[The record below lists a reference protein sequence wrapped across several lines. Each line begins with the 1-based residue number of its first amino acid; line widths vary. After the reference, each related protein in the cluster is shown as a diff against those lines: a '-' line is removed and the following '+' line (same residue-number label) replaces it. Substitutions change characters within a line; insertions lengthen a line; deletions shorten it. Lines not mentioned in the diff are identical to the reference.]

1 MCFLVDLIGLP
12 SLKTIVIG
20 DKTFS
25 EATEFKVA
33 NCDSVETIE
42 IGDECFGLVKLFEF
56 DGLKNLKTLKIGKN
70 SFTQAKTSGKEDIS
84 KSFHIRNCESL
95 EIIEIGRFSFSDFSG
110 GFELK
115 NLPKLKTLIIGTI
128 ISDSNF
134 SFNFH
139 YSSFI
144 IQGIAF
150 PLNIEFVDFPNLQTI
165 KLGDQAFYFS
175 STTIFESIEL
185 NQSSH

>member
-42 IGDECFGLVKLFEF
+42 IGDECFGMEETFRV

-70 SFTQAKTSGKEDIS
+70 SFTQKKNGSSENKS
-84 KSFHIRNCESL
+84 KSFHIVNCKSL
-95 EIIEIGRFSFSDFSG
+95 ETIEIGEYSFSDFAG
-110 GFELK
+110 DFDLK
-115 NLPKLKTLIIGTI
+115 NLPVLQSLKIGTNEKP
-128 ISDSNF
+128 SYNF
-134 SFNFH
+134 Y
-139 YSSFI
+139 YSSFVV
-144 IQGIAF
+144 QGI
-150 PLNIEFVDFPNLQTI
+150 E
-165 KLGDQAFYFS
+165 
-175 STTIFESIEL
+175 
-185 NQSSH
+185 

>member
-70 SFTQAKTSGKEDIS
+70 SFTAFKSTNIWSASLVNNQS
-84 KSFHIRNCESL
+84 KSFHIVNCESL
-95 EIIEIGRFSFSDFSG
+95 ETIEIGEYSFSDFAG
-110 GFELK
+110 DFDLK
-115 NLPKLKTLIIGTI
+115 NLPILQSLKIGTEGK
-128 ISDSNF
+128 SSYNF
-134 SFNFH
+134 C
-139 YSSFI
+139 YSSFVI
-144 IQGIAF
+144 RGI
-150 PLNIEFVDFPNLQTI
+150 E
-165 KLGDQAFYFS
+165 
-175 STTIFESIEL
+175 
-185 NQSSH
+185 